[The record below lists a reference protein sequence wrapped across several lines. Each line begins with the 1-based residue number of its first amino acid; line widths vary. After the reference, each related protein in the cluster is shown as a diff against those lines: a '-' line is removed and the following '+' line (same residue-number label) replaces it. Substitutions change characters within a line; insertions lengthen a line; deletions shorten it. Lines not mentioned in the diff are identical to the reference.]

1 MPDSISVCL
10 TIGCESVRR
19 DDIVCCS
26 ISCKAYNSDSKRVI
40 SLGEHPNCICS
51 KKRTAV
57 SASKAKRDKIYY
69 KNAYKKSTHL
79 FILTYQ
85 YF

>member
-51 KKRTAV
+51 KNRTAV

-69 KNAYKKSTHL
+69 TNGNKKSTHL
-79 FILTYQ
+79 ILLLF